1 MIVGEGVLPSRSNAA
16 LKEWAIVCQALADGR
31 QSLLIR
37 KGGILE
43 IKRGFQVE
51 HRDFWLFPTY
61 VHQNVEQLI
70 PEVHA
75 EFSAAQAV
83 RRSEGVVQLELYATV
98 ADVVQVTDLDRLRG
112 LEGLHILSR
121 ECVASRFNYRNRPGV
136 HVLVLRVYRRL
147 APLQTQNTSKY
158 DGCVSWVDLEQPLET
173 ARCLPVLSDAEFERR
188 RGEILARLNGDG
200 AVIEN

>member
-1 MIVGEGVLPSRSNAA
+1 MLPSRSNAA

-112 LEGLHILSR
+112 LEGLHVLSR
-121 ECVASRFNYRNRPGV
+121 ECVVSRFNYRNRPGV
-136 HVLVLRVYRRL
+136 HVLVLRVYRRP
-147 APLQTQNTSKY
+147 APLQTQNTSEY
-158 DGCVSWVDLEQPLET
+158 DGCVSWVDLEQPVET
-173 ARCLPVLSDAEFERR
+173 AGCLPVISDAEFERR
-188 RGEILARLNGDG
+188 RGEILARLNGAG
-200 AVIEN
+200 AVVES